1 MLAPN
6 GAMMKTMITG
16 TLLAVIDG
24 SAWLA
29 WTADKGRS
37 LLGPGPKP
45 EVRTTW
51 KVLDQMREK
60 D

>member
-1 MLAPN
+1 
-6 GAMMKTMITG
+6 MKTMITG